1 MAGHVDR
8 LFFFL
13 VGVSAFF
20 AILIFALI
28 IYFAVKYRSRPGRE
42 RAEATRTY
50 VFLEVI
56 WIVIPLGLTMIMF
69 FWGAKL
75 FLTIYRPP
83 ANAMEIFVVGKQWMW
98 KFQHPTGQLEIDE
111 LHIPIGKPIKLTM
124 ISEDV
129 IHDLFVPAFRI
140 KRDVLPDRYTTVW
153 FQATQTGRYRFF
165 CAQYC
170 GTEHSL
176 MVGWVDAMKPA
187 DFQKWIS
194 GSPAAASLEEAGA
207 GLFLKLGCSSCHGST
222 GSNLGPALAG
232 IYGSQVVLTNG
243 HIVVADDSYIRE
255 SIINPEAQVVAG
267 YQPVMPTF
275 KGQVSDQ
282 QMMQLI
288 AYLKSMSPQK
298 EEAKNK

>member
-1 MAGHVDR
+1 MAGQVDY
-8 LFFFL
+8 LFYFL

-42 RAEATRTY
+42 KAEATRTY
-50 VFLEVI
+50 LVLEVI
-56 WIVIPLGLTMIMF
+56 WIAVPLGLTMIMF

-75 FLTIYRPP
+75 FFSIYRPP
-83 ANAMEIFVVGKQWMW
+83 SNAMEIFVVGKQWMW

-111 LHIPIGKPIKLTM
+111 LHIPVGRPVKLTM

-153 FQATQTGRYRFF
+153 FQATQPGRYRLF

-176 MVGWVDAMKPA
+176 MTGWVDVMKPA
-187 DFQKWIS
+187 DFQNWLS
-194 GSPAAASLEEAGA
+194 ANTTVATLEEAGA
-207 GLFLKLGCSSCHGST
+207 SRFQQLGCLTCHGDTST
-222 GSNLGPALAG
+222 GRGPSLVG
-232 IYGSQVVLTNG
+232 LYGSRVRLTDGRVVA
-243 HIVVADDSYIRE
+243 ADDSYIRE
-255 SIINPEAQVVAG
+255 SILDPEAKIVAG
-267 YQPVMPTF
+267 YPPIMPTF
-275 KGQVSDQ
+275 KGQVNNQ
-282 QMMQLI
+282 QMLQLI
-288 AYLKSMSPQK
+288 AYIKSLSPEQK
-298 EEAKNK
+298 DKK